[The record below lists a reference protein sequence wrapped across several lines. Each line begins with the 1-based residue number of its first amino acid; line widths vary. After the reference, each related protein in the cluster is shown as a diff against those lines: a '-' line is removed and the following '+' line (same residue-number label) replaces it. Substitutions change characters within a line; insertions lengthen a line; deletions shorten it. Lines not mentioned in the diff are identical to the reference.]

1 MWDKIFVKKLTFQ
14 VMSGIIPG
22 KSQDL
27 REASQQVFKE
37 IWDAGDHQKH

>member
-1 MWDKIFVKKLTFQ
+1 MKKLTFQ

-22 KSQDL
+22 NSQDL

-37 IWDAGDHQKH
+37 IRDAGDHQKH